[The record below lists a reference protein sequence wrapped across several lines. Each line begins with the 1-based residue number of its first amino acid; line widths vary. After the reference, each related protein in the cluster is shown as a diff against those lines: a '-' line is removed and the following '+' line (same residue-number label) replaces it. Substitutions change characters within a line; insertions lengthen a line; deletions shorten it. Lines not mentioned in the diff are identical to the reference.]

1 VPHTSAPFGRHPNH
15 AQICEE
21 RCSKLAILVN
31 ACVIPKG
38 NSKSLGEQ
46 GTLNGNVVVQ
56 PRVPPFT
63 SAGLLDYIVELV
75 VCEDEVCF
83 PCFNACVIIF

>member
-1 VPHTSAPFGRHPNH
+1 M
-15 AQICEE
+15 
-21 RCSKLAILVN
+21 N
-31 ACVIPKG
+31 ARAIPKG
-38 NSKSLGEQ
+38 SSKSLGEQ
-46 GTLNGNVVVQ
+46 GTLDGNVVVQ

-83 PCFNACVIIF
+83 PRFNACVIIF